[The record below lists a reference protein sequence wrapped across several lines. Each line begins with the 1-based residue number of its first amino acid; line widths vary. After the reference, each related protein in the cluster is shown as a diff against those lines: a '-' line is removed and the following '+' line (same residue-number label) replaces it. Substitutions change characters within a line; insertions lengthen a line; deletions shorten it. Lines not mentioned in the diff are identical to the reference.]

1 VKLGPV
7 IEKLNTAQETF
18 LRAAD
23 RISASNWLERLG
35 PECWSA
41 GHVVAHLCLVERGVL
56 AYADRVIQRQPKTLP
71 FYRRLHLPLALVEAR
86 LVKRKA
92 PAMVAPQ
99 ENHASKEVM
108 IAELR
113 SVRER
118 TRAFLEETHARELSE
133 YYWRHPFLGHLNFY
147 DWFAFVAAHQL
158 RHSKQMWDI
167 GQNLPKGVASSQKQ
181 KG

>member
-1 VKLGPV
+1 VKLQPV
-7 IEKLNTAQETF
+7 IHKLSTAQETF

-23 RISASNWLERLG
+23 RISLSNWLERPD
-35 PECWSA
+35 PERWSA

-86 LVKRKA
+86 LVKQKA
-92 PAMVAPQ
+92 PRIVAPE

-113 SVRER
+113 GVRER
-118 TRAFLEETHARELSE
+118 TRAFLEETHGRELSE
-133 YYWRHPFLGHLNFY
+133 YHWRHPFLGHLSFY

-158 RHSKQMWDI
+158 HHSKQMWEI
-167 GQNLPKGVASSQKQ
+167 GQNLPKDVASSRKQ

>member
-1 VKLGPV
+1 VKLQPV
-7 IEKLNTAQETF
+7 IRKLGSAQETF

-23 RISASNWLERLG
+23 RISASNWLVRFS
-35 PECWSA
+35 PQCWSA

-56 AYADRVIQRQPKTLP
+56 AYADRVIQKQPKILP
-71 FYRRLHLPLALVEAR
+71 FYKRLHLPLALVEAR
-86 LVKRKA
+86 IVKRKA
-92 PAMVAPQ
+92 PAMVAPE
-99 ENHASKEVM
+99 ENHACKEVM

-113 SVRER
+113 CVRER
-118 TRAFLEETHARELSE
+118 TRAFLEETHRRELRE

-158 RHSKQMWDI
+158 RHSKQMWEI